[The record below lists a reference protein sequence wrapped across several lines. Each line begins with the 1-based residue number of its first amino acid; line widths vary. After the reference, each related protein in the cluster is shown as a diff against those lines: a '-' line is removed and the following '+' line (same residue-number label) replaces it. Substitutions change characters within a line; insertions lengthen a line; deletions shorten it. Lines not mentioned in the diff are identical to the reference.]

1 MVLDRM
7 AFKVNLS
14 RQARQLRVRKVG
26 LPPLFRLLYS
36 YEISRRQLNM
46 SVGNVRRFTVMW
58 VLMLISALLV
68 LSDRATAQTPQQTP
82 T

>member
-14 RQARQLRVRKVG
+14 GQALQLRVRKVG

-36 YEISRRQLNM
+36 YEIFGRQLN
-46 SVGNVRRFTVMW
+46 NER
-58 VLMLISALLV
+58 
-68 LSDRATAQTPQQTP
+68 
-82 T
+82 